1 MNNSNKLIT
10 ISNPL
15 TIEDSNS
22 YNKDLNK
29 SKSLLYVGRL
39 EYNQKK
45 VIRILHLW
53 KELENKYPDWNLIIV
68 GDGPEKESLIKY
80 TESNNLQRVEFKGFK
95 NPIEYYR
102 KCPIILMTS
111 DYEGLPLTL
120 IEAISFGTI
129 PIVYESFTSIH
140 DIIKN
145 GENGIIIPKSAI
157 GFNKQLMI
165 EEISRLIENDQLKKR
180 LSYNAYISSRKYDIN
195 HIYNQWN
202 ILFNS
207 YLS

>member
-1 MNNSNKLIT
+1 
-10 ISNPL
+10 
-15 TIEDSNS
+15 
-22 YNKDLNK
+22 
-29 SKSLLYVGRL
+29 
-39 EYNQKK
+39 
-45 VIRILHLW
+45 
-53 KELENKYPDWNLIIV
+53 
-68 GDGPEKESLIKY
+68 
-80 TESNNLQRVEFKGFK
+80 
-95 NPIEYYR
+95 
-102 KCPIILMTS
+102 MTS
-111 DYEGLPLTL
+111 YHQGLPLTL

-145 GENGIIIPKSAI
+145 GENGIIIPKSTM

-165 EEISRLIENDQLKKR
+165 EEISRLIEDDQLKKR

-195 HIYNQWN
+195 HIYKQWN